1 MQWRPVKSKRP
12 SAQRCSLICYR
23 PEMTSKVSRVWLFP
37 ILSLAVG
44 LGYTLLFRARFVPF
58 LGLLMDS
65 TEANSFLACGVP
77 ALLAGIFGFL
87 RPKPKEIWSYGLLM
101 WAPQAIFGIAGA
113 MSQGWLAG
121 FGVVIVVSSSLAAVV
136 GVLASYTGFA
146 LHKVVNRIRADA
158 EAPPHIFGK

>member
-1 MQWRPVKSKRP
+1 
-12 SAQRCSLICYR
+12 
-23 PEMTSKVSRVWLFP
+23 MTRKAIHAWVFP

-44 LGYTLLFRARFVPF
+44 LGYTLWFGARFVPF

-77 ALLAGIFGFL
+77 ALLAGILGFL

-101 WAPQAIFGIAGA
+101 WAPQAIRFWIDWAIHPAAWLRAFG
-113 MSQGWLAG
+113 
-121 FGVVIVVSSSLAAVV
+121 FVIVVSSFLAAVV

-146 LHKVVNRIRADA
+146 LRKVVDRIRADP
-158 EAPPHIFGK
+158 EEPPSIFRK